1 MSTSQMIQFDTI
13 GMNAFDIFSPL
24 FLCYQR
30 PAPSTWK
37 SPVLLIQH
45 LISGEIML
53 FAIKLGNVWKWYEG
67 RQQAKKEA
75 MNIFQALS
83 DVALS
88 SKREFIRRV

>member
-1 MSTSQMIQFDTI
+1 
-13 GMNAFDIFSPL
+13 
-24 FLCYQR
+24 
-30 PAPSTWK
+30 
-37 SPVLLIQH
+37 
-45 LISGEIML
+45 ML

-88 SKREFIRRV
+88 SKQEFIRRV